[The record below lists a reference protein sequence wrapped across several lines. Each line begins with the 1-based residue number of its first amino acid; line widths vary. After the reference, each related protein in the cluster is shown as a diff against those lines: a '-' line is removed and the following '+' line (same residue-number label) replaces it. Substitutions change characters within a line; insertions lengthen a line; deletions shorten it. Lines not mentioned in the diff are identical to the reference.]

1 MTDTRKQ
8 QLKQFIIRTF
18 EGKVKRAEIQAVRVS
33 LMNYSR
39 EEWREL
45 KIIGQ
50 ELAKEAID
58 EKISELPDNEVSSE

>member
-8 QLKQFIIRTF
+8 QLKKFIIRTF
-18 EGKVKRAEIQAVRVS
+18 EGKVKQAEIQAVRVS

-50 ELAKEAID
+50 ELVKEAID
-58 EKISELPDNEVSSE
+58 EKISELPDNKVSSE